1 MTISLEHETAAAPV
15 PPAGGSGHARPARR
29 RRPLRRYLPST
40 LRHVILIVASVIFFG
55 PFIWMVLVSFKSA
68 QEALSV
74 PPTFLPTQWHPENY
88 TRLFEI
94 APFGRFYVNTIV
106 VAVLS
111 TAGQVITSLMAGYAF
126 ARLRFRGRNLLF
138 LVLLA
143 ALMVPFEIVFTP
155 LITLLSSL
163 GWLNS
168 YQGLIVPNIPSI
180 LGVFLF
186 RQFFSNF
193 PSEIEDAA
201 RMDGT
206 GVWQRFR
213 LIMAPM
219 ATPMIG
225 SFAILS
231 FVYNWNNFFFQFIAV
246 NRTELF
252 TVQIG
257 LTLLQSQEGASNFN
271 LLMAGSTLAVI
282 PVLVVFLLFQ
292 GQIVKAISGGLR

>member
-1 MTISLEHETAAAPV
+1 
-15 PPAGGSGHARPARR
+15 
-29 RRPLRRYLPST
+29 
-40 LRHVILIVASVIFFG
+40 
-55 PFIWMVLVSFKSA
+55 
-68 QEALSV
+68 
-74 PPTFLPTQWHPENY
+74 
-88 TRLFEI
+88 
-94 APFGRFYVNTIV
+94 
-106 VAVLS
+106 
-111 TAGQVITSLMAGYAF
+111 
-126 ARLRFRGRNLLF
+126 
-138 LVLLA
+138 
-143 ALMVPFEIVFTP
+143 VPFEIVFTP

-282 PVLVVFLLFQ
+282 PVLLVFLLFQ

>member
-1 MTISLEHETAAAPV
+1 MTLSLERTGPRTAASAP
-15 PPAGGSGHARPARR
+15 RR
-29 RRPLRRYLPST
+29 HKPVAAHIPGI
-40 LRHVILIVASVIFFG
+40 LRHAVLIVATVLFFG
-55 PFIWMVLVSFKSA
+55 PFVWMVLVSFKSA
-68 QEALSV
+68 QEALAV
-74 PPTFLPTQWHPENY
+74 PPTFLPTEWHVDNY

-94 APFGRFYVNTIV
+94 APFGRFYLNTVV

-111 TAGQVITSLMAGYAF
+111 TLGQVVTSLMAGYAF
-126 ARLRFRGRNLLF
+126 ARLKFRGSNVIF
-138 LVLLA
+138 VVLLA
-143 ALMVPFEIVFTP
+143 ALMVPFEVVFTP
-155 LITLLSSL
+155 LISLLSSL

-193 PSEIEDAA
+193 PSEIEDAT
-201 RMDGT
+201 RIDGAN
-206 GVWQRFR
+206 VWQRFR

-246 NRTELF
+246 NRTEFF

-282 PVLVVFLLFQ
+282 PVLIVFLLFQ
-292 GQIVKAISGGLR
+292 NQIVKAISGGLR

>member
-29 RRPLRRYLPST
+29 RRPLRRHLPST

-74 PPTFLPTQWHPENY
+74 PPTFLPTEWHPENY

>member
-1 MTISLEHETAAAPV
+1 MTLSLERPRTAA
-15 PPAGGSGHARPARR
+15 PARR
-29 RRPLRRYLPST
+29 RKPLSASVPGI
-40 LRHVILIVASVIFFG
+40 LRHAVLIVATVLFFG
-55 PFIWMVLVSFKSA
+55 PFVWMVLVSFKSA
-68 QEALSV
+68 QEALAV
-74 PPTFLPTQWHPENY
+74 PPTFLPTEWHVDNY

-94 APFGRFYVNTIV
+94 APFGRFYLNTVV

-111 TAGQVITSLMAGYAF
+111 TLGQVVTSLMAGYAF
-126 ARLRFRGRNLLF
+126 ARLKFRGSNVIF
-138 LVLLA
+138 VILLA
-143 ALMVPFEIVFTP
+143 ALMVPFEVVFTP
-155 LITLLSSL
+155 LISLLSSL

-193 PSEIEDAA
+193 PSEIEDAT
-201 RMDGT
+201 RIDGAT
-206 GVWQRFR
+206 VWQRFR

-246 NRTELF
+246 NRTEFF

-282 PVLVVFLLFQ
+282 PVLIVFLLFQ
-292 GQIVKAISGGLR
+292 NQIVKAISGGLR

>member
-1 MTISLEHETAAAPV
+1 M
-15 PPAGGSGHARPARR
+15 
-29 RRPLRRYLPST
+29 
-40 LRHVILIVASVIFFG
+40 ILIVASVIFFG
-55 PFIWMVLVSFKSA
+55 PFVWMVLVSFKSA

-74 PPTFLPTQWHPENY
+74 PPTFLPTEWHPENY

-213 LIMAPM
+213 LIMTPM

-282 PVLVVFLLFQ
+282 PVLLVFLLFQ

>member
-1 MTISLEHETAAAPV
+1 MTISLERETADAPV
-15 PPAGGSGHARPARR
+15 PPAGGSRSARPARR
-29 RRPLRRYLPST
+29 RRPLRRHLPST

-55 PFIWMVLVSFKSA
+55 PFVWMVLVSFKSA

-74 PPTFLPTQWHPENY
+74 PPTFLPTEWHPENY

-213 LIMAPM
+213 LIMTPM

-225 SFAILS
+225 
-231 FVYNWNNFFFQFIAV
+231 
-246 NRTELF
+246 
-252 TVQIG
+252 
-257 LTLLQSQEGASNFN
+257 
-271 LLMAGSTLAVI
+271 
-282 PVLVVFLLFQ
+282 
-292 GQIVKAISGGLR
+292 

>member
-1 MTISLEHETAAAPV
+1 MTISLEREATAAV
-15 PPAGGSGHARPARR
+15 PPAGPSRPARPARR
-29 RRPLRRYLPST
+29 RRPLRRLLPST
-40 LRHVILIVASVIFFG
+40 LRHVVLIVASLVFFG

-74 PPTFLPTQWHPENY
+74 PPTFLPTEWHPENY

-94 APFGRFYVNTIV
+94 APFGRFYVNTVV

-168 YQGLIVPNIPSI
+168 YQGLIVPNVPSI

-193 PSEIEDAA
+193 PTEIEDAA
-201 RMDGT
+201 RMDGA

-213 LIMAPM
+213 TIMVPM

-246 NRTELF
+246 NRTEFF

-292 GQIVKAISGGLR
+292 NQIVKAISGGLR

>member
-1 MTISLEHETAAAPV
+1 MTISLDRDPQTATEDPYD
-15 PPAGGSGHARPARR
+15 PPRR
-29 RRPLRRYLPST
+29 RRRRLT
-40 LRHVILIVASVIFFG
+40 RHAPHVVRHAILILASVVFFG
-55 PFIWMVLVSFKSA
+55 PFVWMVLVSFKSPA
-68 QEALSV
+68 EALAT
-74 PPTFLPTQWHPENY
+74 PPTFLPEKWRFENY
-88 TRLFEI
+88 TELFDI
-94 APFGRFYVNTIV
+94 APFGRFYVNSIV
-106 VAVLS
+106 VAVLA
-111 TAGQVITSLMAGYAF
+111 TTGQVVTSLMAGYAF

-138 LVLLA
+138 VVLLA

-155 LITLLSSL
+155 LISLLSSL

-186 RQFFSNF
+186 RQFFVNF
-193 PSEIEDAA
+193 PGEIEDAS
-201 RMDGT
+201 RIDGA
-206 GVWQRFR
+206 GVWKRFR
-213 LIMAPM
+213 LVMAPM
-219 ATPMIG
+219 ALPMIA

-246 NRTELF
+246 NRTEFF

-282 PVLVVFLLFQ
+282 PVLIVFLLFQ
-292 GQIVKAISGGLR
+292 NQIVKAISGGLR

>member
-1 MTISLEHETAAAPV
+1 MTISLEREAAAAV
-15 PPAGGSGHARPARR
+15 PPAGSSRPARPARR
-29 RRPLRRYLPST
+29 RRPLRRLLPST
-40 LRHVILIVASVIFFG
+40 LRHAVLIVASLIFFG

-74 PPTFLPTQWHPENY
+74 PPTFLPTEWHPENY

-94 APFGRFYVNTIV
+94 APFGRFYVNTVV

-168 YQGLIVPNIPSI
+168 YQGLIVPNVPSI

-193 PSEIEDAA
+193 PTEIEDAA

-246 NRTELF
+246 NRTEFF

-292 GQIVKAISGGLR
+292 NQIVKAISGGLR